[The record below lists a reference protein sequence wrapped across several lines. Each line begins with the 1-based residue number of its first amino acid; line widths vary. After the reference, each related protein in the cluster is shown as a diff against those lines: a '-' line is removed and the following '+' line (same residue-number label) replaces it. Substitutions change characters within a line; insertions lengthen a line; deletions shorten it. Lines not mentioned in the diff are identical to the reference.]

1 MHPAGNHRVIVQS
14 ISVLGPVDVTDVPK
28 AARRLL
34 AVLSWRAGALVRTD
48 EAIDALWGEQPP
60 ATARKS
66 LQNHVVR
73 LRQRL
78 GADAITTE
86 PDGYRLLLSTDAA
99 LFERLARTD
108 ADAALAMWR
117 GEPWPELDD
126 WLPAAGERARL
137 VELKLA
143 AEETAA
149 ERSRDVA
156 DAQRLVD
163 EHPLRERRWC
173 ILLRALYGD
182 GRQTDAL
189 RAAQQARAMLR
200 DELGLEPGPELR
212 AVEAAIARHDLDQ
225 SAGRISPGV
234 PTHEALRLG
243 TDAQLAGDHMLAIQW
258 LRIAGPRPEARLA
271 LASAALAAGDSA
283 AGLEA
288 IRDVVERAVNNS
300 DAATA
305 VDALVCLTAGRGASA
320 LTPAVT
326 HLFEAVDRLHAGFDD
341 DQRTTTA
348 ACRVIAHAQGVGR
361 DQLAP
366 LLEAAHA
373 DAPETKR
380 ASTLVQLSDLMSL
393 GRPHDVE
400 RRLALA
406 ASLDQCGQIDLDR
419 RVASMGQ
426 VTRLWSLLELG
437 DPRHQEA
444 REDLLAAAAVSRHAV
459 DRADAAVWGGRAVL
473 DGDLAAAE
481 REAIEW
487 VGPLAT
493 REGPGLATSV
503 QPAFMFT
510 IRWMQRRLAELV
522 PMLEGGVAAMPD
534 VPTWRSALAL
544 AYADT
549 GRHDRAREMLDTFID
564 DGLQLDV
571 GYGLWSATAFHLV
584 HAAVAVRAD
593 DATRL
598 LIDELSPIADRH
610 AFYLSHHLGSFHHHL
625 GRLHA
630 VAGETTRAREHLEAA
645 VEAHVDLG
653 SRWWSAHS
661 IRCLAAIA

>member
-1 MHPAGNHRVIVQS
+1 VQT

-48 EAIDALWGEQPP
+48 EAIDALWGGQPP

-86 PDGYRLLLSTDAA
+86 PDGYRLLISTDAA
-99 LFERLARTD
+99 LFQRLARTD
-108 ADAALAMWR
+108 AGAALAMWR
-117 GEPWPELDD
+117 SDPWPELDD
-126 WLPAAGERARL
+126 WPPAAAERARL
-137 VELKLA
+137 IELKLA
-143 AEETAA
+143 AEETAT
-149 ERSRDVA
+149 EQSLDVA

-163 EHPLRERRWC
+163 EQPLRERRWC

-182 GRQTDAL
+182 GRQADAL
-189 RAAQQARAMLR
+189 RAAQRARAMLR

-212 AVEAAIARHDLDQ
+212 AVEAAISRHDLDP
-225 SAGRISPGV
+225 SAGSV
-234 PTHEALRLG
+234 SAVVSTDDALRFG
-243 TDAQLAGDHMLAIQW
+243 TDAHQAGDHMLAIQW
-258 LRIAGPRPEARLA
+258 LRMAGPRPEARLV
-271 LASAALAAGDSA
+271 LASAAFAAGDAA

-288 IRDVVERAVNNS
+288 LRDVVERAVNNS

-305 VDALVCLTAGRGASA
+305 VDALVCLTAGRGPSA
-320 LTPAVT
+320 LTPTVA
-326 HLFEAVDRLHAGFDD
+326 HLFDTVDRLHAAFDD

-348 ACRVIAHAQGVGR
+348 ACRVIAHAQSVGR

-366 LLEAAHA
+366 LLQAVHAHA
-373 DAPETKR
+373 SATQR
-380 ASTLVQLSDLMSL
+380 TRTLVQLSDLVAL
-393 GRPHDVE
+393 DRPHDAE

-406 ASLDQCGQIDLDR
+406 TSIERCGDADLDHR
-419 RVASMGQ
+419 MASIGRI
-426 VTRLWSLLELG
+426 TRLWSLLELG
-437 DPRHQEA
+437 DPGHRVA
-444 REDLLAAAAVSRHAV
+444 RDELLTAAAMSRHAV

-481 REAIEW
+481 RDALEW

-510 IRWMQRRLAELV
+510 IRWMQGRLAELV
-522 PMLEGGVAAMPD
+522 PMLEVGVAAMPE
-534 VPTWRSALAL
+534 VATWRSALAM
-544 AYADT
+544 AYADA
-549 GRHDRAREMLDTFID
+549 GRLEPAREMLDTFID
-564 DGLQLDV
+564 AGLKLDV

-593 DATRL
+593 DAIRL
-598 LIDELSPIADRH
+598 LINELSPIADRH
-610 AFYLSHHLGSFHHHL
+610 AFYLSHHLGAFHHHL

-630 VAGETTRAREHLEAA
+630 VAGETTRAREHLELAA
-645 VEAHVDLG
+645 KAHDELG
-653 SRWWSAHS
+653 SRWWSACS
-661 IRCLAAIA
+661 RRCLAAIA